1 MSAAAASSRPARET
15 TDGTTGTRTRG
26 TLSTSKKMREVHR
39 RASSSTFGTTTSAP
53 ALVDWLSA
61 TIGDASLPS
70 KIRVTDRGRAFGTRG
85 VEAVRDLSPGE
96 TLARVPFGLTLRGE
110 SDDDGNDA
118 WSSRM
123 AMEILEELHAST
135 STSTSTS
142 STSAYD
148 RSVWLSSLP
157 RPAPETP
164 PLDFSDE
171 ELAMIEDEDV
181 VAEARAVRA
190 VHERACETFADR
202 LAAIGA
208 TMEDLRWATS
218 AVHSRVFARRDEAT
232 GKTTRILV
240 PGVDMCNHGG
250 PDGYNAIVRIVTSP
264 ETCQGLSATEEI
276 ADVSARDADA
286 EEKFFELVVDPDGQG
301 IEAGDEILIS
311 YSNTFPNEPFL
322 LYFGFVPSNNPNDA
336 FALFRGGV
344 DDLIT
349 HCRDVL
355 NLDVSDDQID
365 AIRAIFDTKNE
376 SSSKPISCTID
387 SVDATLIEAC
397 ERILNVPWIDVV
409 GSRARNVLTSG
420 QVFSTKIREDIAI
433 LDDPTVSERVK
444 LAVRYRLNKKSILI
458 APLGQS
464 LDQYYIQK

>member
-1 MSAAAASSRPARET
+1 
-15 TDGTTGTRTRG
+15 
-26 TLSTSKKMREVHR
+26 
-39 RASSSTFGTTTSAP
+39 
-53 ALVDWLSA
+53 
-61 TIGDASLPS
+61 
-70 KIRVTDRGRAFGTRG
+70 
-85 VEAVRDLSPGE
+85 
-96 TLARVPFGLTLRGE
+96 
-110 SDDDGNDA
+110 
-118 WSSRM
+118 
-123 AMEILEELHAST
+123 
-135 STSTSTS
+135 
-142 STSAYD
+142 
-148 RSVWLSSLP
+148 
-157 RPAPETP
+157 
-164 PLDFSDE
+164 
-171 ELAMIEDEDV
+171 MIEDEDV

-202 LAAIGA
+202 LAGIGA
-208 TMEDLRWATS
+208 TREDLKWATS

-276 ADVSARDADA
+276 ADVSSRDADA

-365 AIRAIFDTKNE
+365 AIRAIFDTRENE
-376 SSSKPISCTID
+376 SSSSKPISCTID

-397 ERILNVPWIDVV
+397 ERIINVPWIDVV
-409 GSRARNVLTSG
+409 GSRARSVLTSG

-433 LDDPTVSERVK
+433 LDDPTVSDRVK
-444 LAVRYRLNKKSILI
+444 LAVRYRLNKKAILI

-464 LDQYYIQK
+464 LDQYYIHEK

>member
-1 MSAAAASSRPARET
+1 M
-15 TDGTTGTRTRG
+15 
-26 TLSTSKKMREVHR
+26 SKKMLRKGHR
-39 RASSSTFGTTTSAP
+39 CASISTFASTSTSAP
-53 ALVDWLSA
+53 ALVDWLGA

-85 VEAVRDLSPGE
+85 VEAVRDLAPGE
-96 TLARVPFGLTLRGE
+96 TLARVPFGLTVRGE
-110 SDDDGNDA
+110 SDDDGDDA

-123 AMEILEELHAST
+123 AMEILEELHALS
-135 STSTSTS
+135 SSSSSSSSS

-190 VHERACETFADR
+190 VYERACETFADR

-208 TMEDLRWATS
+208 TREDLKWATS

-264 ETCQGLSATEEI
+264 ETCQGLSATEEV
-276 ADVSARDADA
+276 ADVSARAADA

-355 NLDVSDDQID
+355 NLDISDDQID
-365 AIRAIFDTKNE
+365 AIRAIFDTRENE
-376 SSSKPISCTID
+376 SSSSKPISCTID

-397 ERILNVPWIDVV
+397 ERILDVPWIDVV

-420 QVFSTKIREDIAI
+420 RVFSTKIREDIAI
-433 LDDPTVSERVK
+433 LDDPTVSDRVK
-444 LAVRYRLNKKSILI
+444 LAVRYRLNKKAILI

-464 LDQYYIQK
+464 LDQYYLEK

>member
-1 MSAAAASSRPARET
+1 
-15 TDGTTGTRTRG
+15 
-26 TLSTSKKMREVHR
+26 
-39 RASSSTFGTTTSAP
+39 
-53 ALVDWLSA
+53 
-61 TIGDASLPS
+61 
-70 KIRVTDRGRAFGTRG
+70 
-85 VEAVRDLSPGE
+85 
-96 TLARVPFGLTLRGE
+96 
-110 SDDDGNDA
+110 
-118 WSSRM
+118 
-123 AMEILEELHAST
+123 
-135 STSTSTS
+135 
-142 STSAYD
+142 
-148 RSVWLSSLP
+148 
-157 RPAPETP
+157 
-164 PLDFSDE
+164 
-171 ELAMIEDEDV
+171 MIEDEDV
-181 VAEARAVRA
+181 IAEARAVRA
-190 VHERACETFADR
+190 VYERACETFADR

-208 TMEDLRWATS
+208 TREDLKWATS

-355 NLDVSDDQID
+355 NLDVSDDQTD
-365 AIRAIFDTKNE
+365 AIRAIFDTRDSE
-376 SSSKPISCTID
+376 SSSSKPISSTID

-397 ERILNVPWIDVV
+397 ERILDVPWIDVV
-409 GSRARNVLTSG
+409 ASRARNILTSG
-420 QVFSTKIREDIAI
+420 RVFSTKIRQDIAI
-433 LDDPTVSERVK
+433 LDDPTVSDRVK
-444 LAVRYRLNKKSILI
+444 LAVRYRLNKKAILI

-464 LDQYYIQK
+464 LDQYYIEK

>member
-1 MSAAAASSRPARET
+1 MRKMTRRCAS
-15 TDGTTGTRTRG
+15 
-26 TLSTSKKMREVHR
+26 LSSST
-39 RASSSTFGTTTSAP
+39 ASSSSSG

-85 VEAVRDLSPGE
+85 VEAVRDLRPGE

-110 SDDDGNDA
+110 SDGDDGEDA

-135 STSTSTS
+135 SSSSPS

-181 VAEARAVRA
+181 IAEARAVQA
-190 VHERACETFADR
+190 VHERACEAFADR

-208 TMEDLRWATS
+208 TEEDLKWATS

-286 EEKFFELVVDPDGQG
+286 EEKCFFELVVDPDGEG

-344 DDLIT
+344 DDLIA

-355 NLDVSDDQID
+355 NLDVSDEKID
-365 AIRAIFDTKNE
+365 AIRAIFGENA
-376 SSSKPISCTID
+376 SKPISCTMN
-387 SVDATLIEAC
+387 SVDATLVEAC

-409 GSRARNVLTSG
+409 GSRAQSVLTSG
-420 QVFSTKIREDIAI
+420 QVFSTKIRQDIAI
-433 LDDPTVSERVK
+433 LDDPAVSERVK
-444 LAVRYRLNKKSILI
+444 LAVRYRLNKKAILI

-464 LDQYYIQK
+464 LDQYYKK

>member
-1 MSAAAASSRPARET
+1 MHKMRRGASLSTFASS
-15 TDGTTGTRTRG
+15 
-26 TLSTSKKMREVHR
+26 TS
-39 RASSSTFGTTTSAP
+39 SAP
-53 ALVDWLSA
+53 ALVDWLGA

-85 VEAVRDLSPGE
+85 VEAVRDLAPGE

-110 SDDDGNDA
+110 SDDDGTDDADA

-135 STSTSTS
+135 SSTSA

-171 ELAMIEDEDV
+171 ELAMIEDEHV

-208 TMEDLRWATS
+208 TREDLKWATS

-276 ADVSARDADA
+276 ADVSSRDANA

-365 AIRAIFDTKNE
+365 AIRAIFDTRENE
-376 SSSKPISCTID
+376 SSSSKPISCTID
-387 SVDATLIEAC
+387 SIDATLIEAC

-433 LDDPTVSERVK
+433 LDDPTVSDRVK
-444 LAVRYRLNKKSILI
+444 LAVRYRLNKKAILI

-464 LDQYYIQK
+464 LDQYYIHEK

>member
-1 MSAAAASSRPARET
+1 
-15 TDGTTGTRTRG
+15 
-26 TLSTSKKMREVHR
+26 MREVHR

>member
-1 MSAAAASSRPARET
+1 MHKVHRCAS
-15 TDGTTGTRTRG
+15 
-26 TLSTSKKMREVHR
+26 LST
-39 RASSSTFGTTTSAP
+39 RASAP
-53 ALVDWLSA
+53 ALVDWLGA

-85 VEAVRDLSPGE
+85 VEAVRDLAPGE

-110 SDDDGNDA
+110 SDDDGTDNDADA

-135 STSTSTS
+135 SSSTSAS

-208 TMEDLRWATS
+208 TREDLKWATS
-218 AVHSRVFARRDEAT
+218 AVHSRVFARRDQVT

-276 ADVSARDADA
+276 ADVSARDVDA

-365 AIRAIFDTKNE
+365 AIRAIFDTDSASE
-376 SSSKPISCTID
+376 SSSSSKPISCTID

-409 GSRARNVLTSG
+409 GSRARSVLTSG

-433 LDDPTVSERVK
+433 LDDPTVSDRVK
-444 LAVRYRLNKKSILI
+444 LAVRYRLNKKAILI

-464 LDQYYIQK
+464 LDQYYIHEEK